1 MPRKSKSV
9 AAVVLAAGK
18 GTRMKS
24 KLPKVLHPCC
34 EVPLIVRV
42 VGAAVE
48 RGYGPIVVVVGKESG
63 RVRDV
68 LAATFPKADLVYA
81 VQKEQRGTGHATQV
95 GLSAIPDFNGKV
107 MTLYGDVP
115 LLRPSTLAAVERS
128 ASKCELAL
136 LTAKVADPT
145 GYGRVIRDRA
155 QVLEIVEHKDASAEQ
170 RAIDEINV
178 GVYCGDAALI
188 REAVRGLKANNKQK
202 ELYLTDVVELAASR
216 GKTRAVSVD
225 AEEVRGINTR
235 AELAEAEATLRRWLI
250 ADHQKK
256 GVTFR
261 DPGSVLLN
269 DRVVLGPDVVV
280 GPGVQ
285 FYGRVRVG
293 AGARIEGPSV
303 VKNAE
308 IGPESVVESFSH
320 VEEAMLARSV
330 TVGPFARIRPGSDLR
345 EGSKV
350 GNFVEL
356 KKTQLGRGAK
366 ANHLAYLGDAS
377 IGPHANV
384 GAGTITCNYDGFAKH
399 RTTIGKGA
407 FVGSNSTLVAP
418 VTVGADAYVAAGSTV
433 TRDVPRDA
441 LGVGRSRQENKKGYA
456 KRLRAR
462 LESKE

>member
-1 MPRKSKSV
+1 MPRKTKSV
-9 AAVVLAAGK
+9 AAIVLAAGK

-24 KLPKVLHPCC
+24 KLPKVLHPCG

-42 VGAAVE
+42 VGAAVK
-48 RGYGPIVVVVGKESG
+48 RGYSPIVVVVGAESG
-63 RVRDV
+63 RIRDV
-68 LAATFPKADLVYA
+68 LTASFPKASITFA
-81 VQKEQRGTGHATQV
+81 VQKDQRGTGHATQV
-95 GLSAIPDFNGKV
+95 GLSAIAGFKGKV
-107 MTLYGDVP
+107 VTLYGDVP
-115 LLRPSTLAAVERS
+115 LLRASTLATVERT
-128 ASKCELAL
+128 ANKCELAL
-136 LTAKVADPT
+136 LTARVSDPA
-145 GYGRVIRDRA
+145 GYGRVLRDGA
-155 QVLEIVEHKDASAEQ
+155 QVLEIVEHKDATAEQ
-170 RAIDEINV
+170 RAIEEINV
-178 GVYCGDAALI
+178 GVYCADAALI
-188 REAVRGLKANNKQK
+188 REAVGGLKPNNQQK
-202 ELYLTDVVELAASR
+202 ELYLTDVVKLAAGR

-225 AEEVRGINTR
+225 PEEVRGINTR

-250 ADHQKK
+250 DEHQKK
-256 GVTFR
+256 GVNFR
-261 DPGSVLLN
+261 DPGSVVIN
-269 DRVVLGPDVVV
+269 EKVTLGPDVIV

-285 FYGRVRVG
+285 FYGTVKVG
-293 AGARIEGPSV
+293 PGARIEGPSV
-303 VKNAE
+303 IKNAE

-320 VEEAMLARSV
+320 VEDAKLARSV

-366 ANHLAYLGDAS
+366 ANHLAYIGDAS
-377 IGPHANV
+377 VGPHANV
-384 GAGTITCNYDGFAKH
+384 GAGTITCNYDGYSKH

-418 VTVGADAYVAAGSTV
+418 VTVGTDAYVAAGSTV